1 MGTYGIPFPGGP
13 NVPFVITAAS
23 NIPTGENP
31 DYLAADFLKD
41 FPVFQGKLQPE
52 MLDQFI
58 TLGQFCV
65 LEVRFRELW
74 RLAIG
79 NFIAHTVTMYLQTQP
94 GVDPGAASASQ
105 AVSAAMPKGMP
116 TSKSVGDVSVS
127 YDFSFLNAIPGW
139 NTYKTTTY
147 GIQFMTYARLVSK
160 GGMGVY

>member
-1 MGTYGIPFPGGP
+1 MATYGIPFPGGP
-13 NVPFVITAAS
+13 NVPITIANAS
-23 NIPTGENP
+23 NIPSGDNP
-31 DYLAADFLKD
+31 EYTAMDFLKD
-41 FPVFQGKLQPE
+41 FRVFEGKLQPD

-58 TLGQFCV
+58 ELAHYCV
-65 LEVRFRELW
+65 KEVRFHELW

-79 NFIAHTVTMYLQTQP
+79 NFIAHTLTMYLQTQP
-94 GVDPGAASASQ
+94 GIDPGSASAGQ

-127 YDFSFLNAIPGW
+127 YDFSFLNDVPGW

-160 GGMGVY
+160 GSMGVY